1 MKYNASYSNFVLV
14 IPSPTGTVRLAYMPL
29 SVKSDLRQVWT
40 CCVFAVGI
48 FINFFHPPV
57 FAQTVSASSPT
68 ANFTVGGTAPLPLT
82 VADSPFGLSEGLVR
96 ELRNGGY
103 VLYLRHGAL
112 LPTTF
117 DKVAAGEWWKD
128 CQNTKRIGPEVQ
140 AQMRAIGE
148 ALSRQRIAVQEVL
161 TSEFCRAHDTAIL
174 LGVAV
179 PQRNAALNDV
189 TALGNQAQLPVLL
202 TDYTAGILRL
212 LAKPTQPKTNRVLV
226 GHAVASLGIHPALS
240 TLAEGHTA
248 IFKVEPGDR
257 FHYITTL
264 SPGQWQSIGKQTVA
278 EGVTVIQSQPPQVI
292 AAVQP
297 APNIAL
303 IDAAKELKGATLLQ
317 ALRKGGYNLYMRH
330 AVSNIGQDGNLIQTP
345 QWWDNCAI
353 QRNIADAGREQARK
367 VGDAMISLKIP
378 ISQVLTAQFC
388 RTRDTGHAMGLGP
401 IEITEDL
408 NHQIGQ
414 RIGFDVNAARF
425 RQLAEAPAKGTNR
438 ILVSHTHGSP
448 KPEERIMSTL
458 QEVEIV
464 VYQPDNKGGSE
475 PVARI
480 SLADWDNLIKAETKP

>member
-1 MKYNASYSNFVLV
+1 MCGLFAA
-14 IPSPTGTVRLAYMPL
+14 TVFFDFFPHL
-29 SVKSDLRQVWT
+29 S
-40 CCVFAVGI
+40 
-48 FINFFHPPV
+48 
-57 FAQTVSASSPT
+57 FAQTVSASSLT
-68 ANFTVGGTAPLPLT
+68 ANVTTGGVTLQPLT
-82 VADSPFGLSEGLVR
+82 VADSPFGLADGLVR

-112 LPTTF
+112 LPTTV
-117 DKVAAGEWWKD
+117 DKVVAGEWWKD
-128 CQNTKRIGPEVQ
+128 CQNTKRIGPELQ

-174 LGVAV
+174 LGIAV
-179 PQRNAALNDV
+179 PQRNAALNDI
-189 TALGNQAQLPVLL
+189 ASLDNQAQSPVSL
-202 TDYTAGILRL
+202 TNYTAGIVQL
-212 LAKPTQPKTNRVLV
+212 LAKPTPARTNRVLV
-226 GHAVASLGIHPALS
+226 GHALPTWGIHPALS
-240 TLAEGHTA
+240 TLSEGHTA
-248 IFKVEPGDR
+248 IFRVEPGNR

-264 SPGQWQSIGKQTVA
+264 SPGQWQFIGKQSVA
-278 EGVTVIQSQPPQVI
+278 EGVTVIQSQPPQVT

-297 APNIAL
+297 APNVAL
-303 IDAAKELKGATLLQ
+303 IDTAKELKGAALVQ

-330 AVSNIGQDGNLIQTP
+330 AVSNTGQDGNLIQTP

-367 VGDAMISLKIP
+367 VGDAMMSLKIP

-425 RQLAEAPAKGTNR
+425 RQLAEAPKNGTNR
-438 ILVSHTHGSP
+438 LLVSHTHGSP
-448 KPEERIMSTL
+448 KPEERIMSAI
-458 QEVEIV
+458 QEAEIV

-480 SLADWDNLIKAETKP
+480 SVAEWDNLIKAD

>member
-1 MKYNASYSNFVLV
+1 MCGLFAATVFFDFFAR
-14 IPSPTGTVRLAYMPL
+14 PS
-29 SVKSDLRQVWT
+29 
-40 CCVFAVGI
+40 
-48 FINFFHPPV
+48 
-57 FAQTVSASSPT
+57 FAQTVSASSLT
-68 ANFTVGGTAPLPLT
+68 ANVTTGGVTLQPLT
-82 VADSPFGLSEGLVR
+82 VADSPFGLADGLVR

-112 LPTTF
+112 LPTTV
-117 DKVAAGEWWKD
+117 DKVVAGEWWKD

-174 LGVAV
+174 LGIAV
-179 PQRNAALNDV
+179 PQRNAALNDI
-189 TALGNQAQLPVLL
+189 ASLDNQAQSPVSL
-202 TDYTAGILRL
+202 TNYTAGIVQL
-212 LAKPTQPKTNRVLV
+212 LAKPTPARTNRVLV
-226 GHAVASLGIHPALS
+226 GHALPAWGIHPALS
-240 TLAEGHTA
+240 TLLEGHTA
-248 IFKVEPGDR
+248 IFRVEPGNR

-264 SPGQWQSIGKQTVA
+264 SPGQWQFIGKQSVA
-278 EGVTVIQSQPPQVI
+278 EGVTVIQSQPPQVT

-297 APNIAL
+297 APNVAL
-303 IDAAKELKGATLLQ
+303 IDTAKELKGAALVQ

-330 AVSNIGQDGNLIQTP
+330 AVSNTGQDGNLIQTP

-367 VGDAMISLKIP
+367 VGDAMMSLKIP

-425 RQLAEAPAKGTNR
+425 RQLAEAPKNGTNR
-438 ILVSHTHGSP
+438 LLVSHTHGSP
-448 KPEERIMSTL
+448 KPEERIMSAI
-458 QEVEIV
+458 QEAEIV

-480 SLADWDNLIKAETKP
+480 SVAEWDNLIKAD